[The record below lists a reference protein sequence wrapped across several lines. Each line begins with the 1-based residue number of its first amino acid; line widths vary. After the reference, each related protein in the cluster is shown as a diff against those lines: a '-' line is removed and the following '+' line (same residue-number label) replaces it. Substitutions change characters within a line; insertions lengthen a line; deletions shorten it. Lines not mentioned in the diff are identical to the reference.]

1 MCQCNLRTRSWVFW
15 GPFYWGLEDFQGLRW
30 RRVLSTIGRE
40 ARQAV
45 LRIIRAHW
53 FLPERHLWPKW
64 PVAYPA
70 GPYSTSNPLESQIYS
85 QKTQSESALNSL
97 SPYPGRVNTVFP
109 PAWIPELNTERT
121 FLTEPSK
128 NSLFLQ
134 SIRGSV

>member
-1 MCQCNLRTRSWVFW
+1 MQFAHKILGFLGAFLLGIRGFSGVEVEKGAFDDRAR
-15 GPFYWGLEDFQGLRW
+15 GPSSGFEDHPCPL
-30 RRVLSTIGRE
+30 VPS
-40 ARQAV
+40 
-45 LRIIRAHW
+45 RATS
-53 FLPERHLWPKW
+53 RWPKW